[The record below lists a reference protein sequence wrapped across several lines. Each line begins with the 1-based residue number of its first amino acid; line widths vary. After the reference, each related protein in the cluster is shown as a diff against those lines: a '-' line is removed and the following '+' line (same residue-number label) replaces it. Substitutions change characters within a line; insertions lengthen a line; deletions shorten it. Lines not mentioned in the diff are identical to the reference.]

1 MRGDRISAARL
12 TGRPPTMSGAILV
25 VEDEP
30 VTQTLIAANLERAGH
45 QVMRAASVPE
55 AVAAIR
61 EVLPDLVLLDWILP
75 NATGVSFARQLRTDQ
90 RTRDIPIIML
100 TGRSQEAD
108 KVTGLEAGADDYITK
123 PFSPRELLAR
133 IKAVIRRRAP
143 LASDEV
149 VEIAG
154 LKLDP
159 AAHRI
164 TGGVFFNDT
173 ATTE

>member
-1 MRGDRISAARL
+1 
-12 TGRPPTMSGAILV
+12 MSGAILV

-30 VTQTLIAANLERAGH
+30 ITQKLIAANLERAGH
-45 QVMRAASVPE
+45 KVMRAASVPE

-61 EVLPDLVLLDWILP
+61 DVLPDLVLLDWILP

-100 TGRSQEAD
+100 TGRSQETD
-108 KVTGLEAGADDYITK
+108 KVMGLEAGADDYITK
-123 PFSPRELLAR
+123 PFSTSELLAR

-143 LASDEV
+143 LLSDEI

-154 LKLDP
+154 LRLDP

-164 TGGVFFNDT
+164 AAGDNRIELG
-173 ATTE
+173 ATE